1 MTFRCTKCLSTFHRK
16 RNLTYHVQNCNHQAD
31 LIAEMEYIYNLMTEE
46 QQKVIYDSLTNK
58 RLKNK
63 KPIKLSRRTAPPATT
78 DEVKPKVVQ
87 EVQIN
92 NYVKNIFNFTS
103 SNSTV
108 KSETSLRELLMPT
121 RKNS

>member
-1 MTFRCTKCLSTFHRK
+1 
-16 RNLTYHVQNCNHQAD
+16 
-31 LIAEMEYIYNLMTEE
+31 MTEE

-92 NYVKNIFNFTS
+92 NYVKNIFNFSTIGNKLTKRLSLSIFSGFFTS
-103 SNSTV
+103 IAKWSTTL
-108 KSETSLRELLMPT
+108 EIEE
-121 RKNS
+121 